1 MYSLSRF
8 FGIKPPPKPDYDHI
22 YTSPN
27 YHVETLGECNQGN
40 YVKIYI
46 PDNPY
51 IGDSGNPQAVIYL
64 HGFAL
69 GASEI
74 YSTHLEHLVKQGY
87 YVIYPNYQRGFC
99 AFSHCLAVTVLQLA
113 EEILSPFP
121 ISPQTWI
128 NSAINSAIKAYQYI
142 NLFEKDVDTYL
153 FGHSLGGLFALS
165 WPNYAQHQVPANM
178 LPKQIIVADP
188 VPDSESNIPAVI
200 RDLTECLGGFKDK
213 VAIETTGVDIK
224 VPIAILHGNEDTV
237 IPKCD
242 WLQPF
247 YHSIATLHKTMYLSF
262 SDQHGWEPLNAN
274 HEQATVNTS
283 FVPDCVAQ
291 RLLDGVGAE
300 NDLNWRYIWYALD
313 QVIRCAKRADELIFD
328 LGNWSDGQP
337 VKAIEVYLPAP
348 KF

>member
-1 MYSLSRF
+1 
-8 FGIKPPPKPDYDHI
+8 
-22 YTSPN
+22 
-27 YHVETLGECNQGN
+27 
-40 YVKIYI
+40 
-46 PDNPY
+46 
-51 IGDSGNPQAVIYL
+51 
-64 HGFAL
+64 
-69 GASEI
+69 
-74 YSTHLEHLVKQGY
+74 
-87 YVIYPNYQRGFC
+87 
-99 AFSHCLAVTVLQLA
+99 
-113 EEILSPFP
+113 
-121 ISPQTWI
+121 
-128 NSAINSAIKAYQYI
+128 
-142 NLFEKDVDTYL
+142 
-153 FGHSLGGLFALS
+153 
-165 WPNYAQHQVPANM
+165 M

-200 RDLTECLGGFKDK
+200 RDLTECLGGFKDQ
-213 VAIETTGVDIK
+213 VSIETTGVDIK